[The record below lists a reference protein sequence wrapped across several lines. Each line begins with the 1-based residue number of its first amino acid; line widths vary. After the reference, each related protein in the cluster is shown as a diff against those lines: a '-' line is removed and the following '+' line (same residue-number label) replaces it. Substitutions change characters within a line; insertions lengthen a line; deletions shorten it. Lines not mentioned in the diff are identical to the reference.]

1 MEDGGEAFQAEE
13 PEQREGVDKVQ
24 SVHRGERVE
33 AGSAGGDSLRKSA
46 CLGKGF
52 VAESDW
58 FLATKAPLAFAVQ
71 RPSLSKI
78 ATFLRRCQ

>member
-33 AGSAGGDSLRKSA
+33 AGKLAGRPRNPGSNR
-46 CLGKGF
+46 
-52 VAESDW
+52 
-58 FLATKAPLAFAVQ
+58 TI
-71 RPSLSKI
+71 PSLCSPFPPI
-78 ATFLRRCQ
+78 V